1 MLAATLAALLATAPP
16 GPAPRAGSSSLPPS
30 QGSTLPSSQAS
41 TLPSSQAS
49 TLPAPPRSLASALP
63 RSPCSATPGVG
74 LGPVDAPAQLTVF
87 IDPLTGSP
95 GALSLWIELRR
106 LVSDLRG
113 DLHVR
118 VEPVSGGMVRD
129 PANEALLRW
138 FLAASDAGA
147 QEAALRLID
156 RDGRDRLALRLAR
169 PGGAAA
175 LAAEIGKPGP
185 LPVDPCSDR
194 RIEAARRS
202 LREHQ
207 QSAGSFAGRPPLF
220 ALGQRLVFEDNGSL
234 ERVRGEVAREL
245 QRLRSDRPPAGRNS
259 WPPARPGVSLRLIR
273 PPAAAGM
280 VVGGVGLPHRLV
292 VFVEHDEHP
301 NLGNLG
307 PVLEYRRRNPGRLA
321 IQIIARGTTAAARL
335 LRLRLCGA
343 QKLGLEL
350 EYLRRLAQGPM
361 TRDRPTA
368 EPVPLV
374 ERLDEAAEAHRC
386 ETGEPELEPAPG
398 GARGLPDGA
407 WLDGTAVGQ
416 GDLEAIG
423 VRIVGLEAAQRPLD
437 AVFSAAAPA
446 EL

>member
-1 MLAATLAALLATAPP
+1 MLAPTSAI
-16 GPAPRAGSSSLPPS
+16 SN
-30 QGSTLPSSQAS
+30 
-41 TLPSSQAS
+41 
-49 TLPAPPRSLASALP
+49 SLASALP

-106 LVSDLRG
+106 FSPEPQRLVGAERVAQHEMTFGGEWPDEERPDG
-113 DLHVR
+113 GATITGNQPDLHVR

-147 QEAALRLID
+147 QEAALWLID